1 EEEDEEMPDAEVK
14 DGTEQRE
21 DEGSAYESPEGP
33 EVREEEQEEAMS
45 QADSDPDYVDE
56 EKRKAQEEARVSSMI
71 RRAEQ
76 MSRRPSEVSTAR
88 AQRMGSQTTPRKSI
102 RSLESSVSSTF
113 EDIEALVRSHE
124 TLSSASSRR
133 EQEALALDI
142 EAKENLAAKERDAE
156 AKLSLTVR
164 KDDFANMFIVG
175 QFNLGFILAVRPGRR
190 DGTGQRSADEL
201 FIIDQHASDE
211 KYNFERLQAETDVQ
225 NQPLV
230 RPRTLDLTA
239 VEEETIIDNLPMLEK
254 NGFVVQIDTSG
265 DEPIGSRCK
274 LISLPLSREVV
285 FDTRDLEELV
295 VLLSEAPSTHVPS
308 APAEATQGA
317 ISSYIP
323 RPSKVRKM
331 FAMRACRSSIM
342 IGKTLTPT
350 QMETVVR
357 HMGSID
363 KPWNCPHGRPTMR
376 HLMSLDRWCE
386 WDEYGEVNN
395 SSAVVPEAQGAGA
408 CPPAVW
414 KAYLERLRAEEEEE
428 GLG

>member
-1 EEEDEEMPDAEVK
+1 MALATGLLLCEHAKSNDAGT
-14 DGTEQRE
+14 DG
-21 DEGSAYESPEGP
+21 
-33 EVREEEQEEAMS
+33 EEQAEAMS
-45 QADSDPDYVDE
+45 QAESDPNYVDE
-56 EKRKAQEEARVSSMI
+56 EERKAQEEARVSSVI

-124 TLSSASSRR
+124 SLSAASSCR

-190 DGTGQRSADEL
+190 DSSGQRSADEL

-211 KYNFERLQAETDVQ
+211 KYNFERLQAETVVQ

-254 NGFVVQIDTSG
+254 NGFVVQVDTSG

-274 LISLPLSREVV
+274 LVSLPLSREVV

-295 VLLSEAPSTHVPS
+295 VLLSEAPSTHTLT
-308 APAEATQGA
+308 APAEATQ
-317 ISSYIP
+317 
-323 RPSKVRKM
+323 
-331 FAMRACRSSIM
+331 
-342 IGKTLTPT
+342 
-350 QMETVVR
+350 
-357 HMGSID
+357 
-363 KPWNCPHGRPTMR
+363 
-376 HLMSLDRWCE
+376 
-386 WDEYGEVNN
+386 
-395 SSAVVPEAQGAGA
+395 
-408 CPPAVW
+408 
-414 KAYLERLRAEEEEE
+414 
-428 GLG
+428 